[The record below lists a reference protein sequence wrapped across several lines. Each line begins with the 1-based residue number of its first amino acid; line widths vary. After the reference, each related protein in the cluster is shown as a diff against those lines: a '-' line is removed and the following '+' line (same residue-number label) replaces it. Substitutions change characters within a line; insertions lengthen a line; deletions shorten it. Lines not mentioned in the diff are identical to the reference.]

1 VVRECV
7 SLLTEG
13 RGKQEETVRAVT
25 VYRVDYGGRTKN
37 PIGVV
42 YENRKTE
49 RTNNYNDLLRLAR
62 RVFALNS
69 VDTVHIVIDVSQARR
84 TYLPELTRE
93 CSAR

>member
-1 VVRECV
+1 V
-7 SLLTEG
+7 SLLNEG

-49 RTNNYNDLLRLAR
+49 RTNNHNDLLRLAR

-93 CSAR
+93 CSAG